1 MKYFKVLL
9 LFVSFLSPLTVY
21 SAEIRFSGFATIAG
35 GITLDDD
42 ESLESYDDNFSFNP
56 KSRIALQ
63 AVTDLGDGW
72 GVTAQLLARGSEA
85 WNMEA
90 EWAFLSY
97 DASDNWRLLFGRQR
111 APFYMYSDF
120 LDVSYAYHW
129 IEPPSGVY
137 SLPFDLVDGVG
148 SIYTSTMGSFDSTL
162 HLTYGR
168 NQDKVD
174 FVGAEREPD
183 FWNFFSAAW
192 TVNRDWLTLRLSY
205 AQTDLTVPIDDFDPL
220 ADGWIAAGFPQV
232 ADDIVIIDD
241 FGYFVGVGLI
251 VDYEDYLIVAEY
263 TEVHPGDSVFPVQ
276 DSYYVSFG
284 KRFDTL
290 MVHLTY
296 GADENV
302 ANNILGGVPVGI
314 DPGLDFLI
322 ASTAGLFASQE
333 EDSTFFTLGAR
344 WEVSDS
350 VAFKAE
356 FTKYDDDLSSDASLL
371 QFALT
376 TVF

>member
-1 MKYFKVLL
+1 MKYFKI
-9 LFVSFLSPLTVY
+9 LFVLFLSPLAVD

-35 GITLDDD
+35 GITFDDD
-42 ESLESYDDNFSFNP
+42 QSLEGYDDNFSFNP
-56 KSRIALQ
+56 KSKFALQ

-72 GVTAQLLARGSEA
+72 GITAQLLARGSET
-85 WNMEA
+85 WNIDA

-97 DASDNWRLLFGRQR
+97 DASDNWRLIIGRQR
-111 APFYMYSDF
+111 VPFYMYSDF
-120 LDVSYAYHW
+120 LDVGYAYHW
-129 IEPPSGVY
+129 IEPPNGVY

-148 SIYTSTMGSFDSTL
+148 SIYNSSLGSFDSTL

-168 NQDKVD
+168 NQDEVNL
-174 FVGAEREPD
+174 VGADREPD
-183 FWNFFSAAW
+183 FWNLFSAAW
-192 TVNRDWLTLRLSY
+192 TLNRDWLTLRASY
-205 AQTDLTVPIDDFDPL
+205 AQTELTVPIDDFDPL
-220 ADGWIAAGFPQV
+220 VGGWRAAGFPQV
-232 ADDIVIIDD
+232 ADDILIVDD
-241 FGYFVGVGLI
+241 FGYFAGVGI
-251 VDYEDYLIVAEY
+251 IIDYEDYLVVAEY

-276 DSYYVSFG
+276 DSYYLSFG

-290 MVHLTY
+290 LVHLTY
-296 GADENV
+296 GADEDISKS
-302 ANNILGGVPVGI
+302 ILGGVPSGV

-322 ASTAGLFASQE
+322 ASTAGLFASQG

-356 FTKYDDDLSSDASLL
+356 FTKYDDALASDASLM
-371 QFALT
+371 QFALS